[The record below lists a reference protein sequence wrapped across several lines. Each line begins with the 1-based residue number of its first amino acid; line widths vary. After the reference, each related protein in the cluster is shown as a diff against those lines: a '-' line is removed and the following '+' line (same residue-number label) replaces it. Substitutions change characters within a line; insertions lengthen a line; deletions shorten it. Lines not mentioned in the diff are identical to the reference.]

1 MKLAITL
8 RFYSTGDFYGP
19 LGDLFGI
26 SKSAVEYI
34 IAHVSWLI
42 ASRLRQRFIRMPSTR
57 DEIIS
62 AKIDFM
68 RLPGFPM
75 CITAIDGTHVQV
87 TSFGGQNAEVYRNRK
102 TTFSLNVQLSVSAEV
117 LDSLNFCLHLIN
129 KLANHIS

>member
-68 RLPGFPM
+68 RLSGFPM
-75 CITAIDGTHVQV
+75 CITAIDGTHVQSHHLV
-87 TSFGGQNAEVYRNRK
+87 DKMLKFTETEKRRFHL
-102 TTFSLNVQLSVSAEV
+102 TFSYQ
-117 LDSLNFCLHLIN
+117 FQQRCLIH
-129 KLANHIS
+129 